1 MIISTLEHGL
11 VLVDSCIDILL
22 YIVYR
27 INSICFVMRSKWGE
41 KLILWS
47 ANSYTDQKALLLE
60 LSEKNIKFFKMCQ
73 SFSPTPFES
82 YSSNATGTNN
92 GTHLDGQNN
101 QKIVPSKLQAVF
113 LMTSI

>member
-1 MIISTLEHGL
+1 
-11 VLVDSCIDILL
+11 
-22 YIVYR
+22 
-27 INSICFVMRSKWGE
+27 
-41 KLILWS
+41 
-47 ANSYTDQKALLLE
+47 
-60 LSEKNIKFFKMCQ
+60 MCQ